1 MMADTDAVVGR
12 AKQEQRDDRAAAA
25 AAADGSAAG
34 AVAVAVDG
42 AAATDELP
50 LVTDDELQQCIAVLS
65 RFHGADGMEHFQRPR
80 YKALRKTVMPLMS
93 ELRQKFFHGQS
104 AEDNAQRQEKKRK
117 LKIERARQKALDQQF
132 INNTKLRAER
142 LARLAQL
149 TAENPL
155 LAQVPDGA
163 SSSSVPGR
171 LTEAGESEAA
181 QPTEQETMQPE
192 LHHHRACYTC
202 KLKFKQ
208 LHHFYDRL
216 CPSCA
221 ALNWAKRLQT
231 ADLRDHIAIVTG
243 ARVKIGYEIALK
255 LLRAG
260 AFVVATTRFPKDA
273 AYRYAQEP
281 DFADWQHRLQVYGLD
296 FRDLG
301 VIDKFMD
308 HVETSFGRAEILIN
322 NATQTIRRP
331 THYYK
336 HLLQAEVAPVPER
349 FASAQRLLQGNAAL
363 LALENGHAATERSDS
378 AIVSSTRGQPA
389 AAVPSSVLLSQVA
402 VLPEDQETEATAALF
417 PEGQTDN
424 NKQQVDLRKKN
435 TWVQKIDEVATMELV
450 EVFAINTMAP
460 FILNKRAVPLLAK
473 SPHARKFIINVSA
486 MEGKFYRA
494 KTPNHPHTNM
504 AKAAVNMMTRT
515 CAEDLAQQGIF
526 MNSVDTGWINDEN
539 PRDAAT
545 RIATEHNFQTPLDEV
560 DAAARVLDPIFALH
574 QADNQEPPVFGQFLK
589 DYKISEW

>member
-1 MMADTDAVVGR
+1 MENDALPASAQTPGDHADVAARDAAVASATTV
-12 AKQEQRDDRAAAA
+12 A
-25 AAADGSAAG
+25 SAAG
-34 AVAVAVDG
+34 DAE
-42 AAATDELP
+42 ELQ
-50 LVTDDELQQCIAVLS
+50 LVTDEELQQCIAVLS

-93 ELRQKFFHGQS
+93 ELRKKFFHGQS
-104 AEDNAQRQEKKRK
+104 AEDDAQRQEKKRK

-155 LAQVPDGA
+155 LAQVPDGVSSAGA
-163 SSSSVPGR
+163 SAPGQ
-171 LTEAGESEAA
+171 LTENGEPPATTREAGE
-181 QPTEQETMQPE
+181 MQPE

-221 ALNWAKRLQT
+221 ALNWTKRLQT

-260 AFVVATTRFPKDA
+260 AYVVATTRFPKDA
-273 AYRYAQEP
+273 AYRYAQEA
-281 DFADWQHRLQVYGLD
+281 DFNDWSARLQVYGLD

-308 HVETSFGRAEILIN
+308 HIETSFGRCEILIN

-336 HLLQAEVAPVPER
+336 HLLQAEVAPVPEQ

-363 LALENGHAATERSDS
+363 LALENGSSEAAETSNS
-378 AIVSSTRGQPA
+378 AIVSTRGQPA

-402 VLPEDQETEATAALF
+402 VLPEDHESEASAELF
-417 PEGQTDN
+417 PQGQVDN

-460 FILNKRAVPLLAK
+460 FILNKRVVPLLAK
-473 SPHARKFIINVSA
+473 SPHAHKFIINVSA

-560 DAAARVLDPIFALH
+560 DAAARVLDPIFVLH
-574 QADNQEPPVFGQFLK
+574 QADNASPPIFGQFLK
-589 DYKISEW
+589 DYKVSEW